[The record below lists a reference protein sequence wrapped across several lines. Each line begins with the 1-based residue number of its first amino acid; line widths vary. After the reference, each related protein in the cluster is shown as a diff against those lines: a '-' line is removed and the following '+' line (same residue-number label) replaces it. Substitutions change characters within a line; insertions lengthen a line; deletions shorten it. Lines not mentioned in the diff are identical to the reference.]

1 MTIAPANTP
10 NRIVPANRQTIAA
23 RAAMAERELARRRMI
38 HFVTKFRPRYL
49 AGWVHQVIC
58 HKLERFS
65 HAVAAEESPRLLIM
79 MPPRHGK
86 SALASEE
93 FPAWHLGNFPNHE
106 FIASSYNVSLPLGF
120 SRKVKARLD
129 DPAYKLIFPDC
140 ALQPDSQANEQ
151 WLTTEGGGYIAAG
164 VGGGITGKGAHV
176 LGIDDPIKK
185 VVVMTKTSAKG
196 LSVKD
201 LFSAEDNAALSLV
214 IQVLNPELS
223 SDQRADFVNKFATT
237 IKDDQ
242 SSFTTKIGTNRYF
255 AGSAPD
261 LGIWLVASVNSP
273 KSEDKPTWAAKWRQ
287 RIGAWIKKERG
298 GAPAQ

>member
-1 MTIAPANTP
+1 MRASLGIIVAGLILALTGAALCDTP
-10 NRIVPANRQTIAA
+10 VLSNKAFVDAFNQAAVSNHVDKAAKFERCRRFSGCQYRISDQTI
-23 RAAMAERELARRRMI
+23 
-38 HFVTKFRPRYL
+38 
-49 AGWVHQVIC
+49 
-58 HKLERFS
+58 
-65 HAVAAEESPRLLIM
+65 IM
-79 MPPRHGK
+79 LSGK
-86 SALASEE
+86 
-93 FPAWHLGNFPNHE
+93 
-106 FIASSYNVSLPLGF
+106 
-120 SRKVKARLD
+120 
-129 DPAYKLIFPDC
+129 
-140 ALQPDSQANEQ
+140 
-151 WLTTEGGGYIAAG
+151 T
-164 VGGGITGKGAHV
+164 
-176 LGIDDPIKK
+176 IDDPIKK

-201 LFSAEDNAALSLV
+201 LFSAEDNAALSLI